1 MNSPIIGVAGD
12 GTIADGERMRAER
25 LRPSGLGVATGVLL
39 VVTRV
44 PAVASGHDPGGSTT
58 ESAVAFGVVVF
69 LSVLVSFL
77 VGLGVVTRQRARSSQ
92 TPTQPQWIVIL
103 VVALG
108 VLGLTAGALERGRY
122 AIVGGVAGV
131 SLAWLVRN
139 RALTDCGSCADT
151 TFGAILTHR
160 TVEGVLVAGV
170 YTADAGLGLAAVVVL
185 TGHAVAETVAVGG
198 LYATAGRG
206 WGLVG
211 VTAPQLGFATGAA
224 VGSVGA
230 SLVSPITSSLLV
242 AGIGGVLLTS
252 GLIELGRADG
262 TVVPERMKLG
272 ES

>member
-1 MNSPIIGVAGD
+1 MC
-12 GTIADGERMRAER
+12 AER
-25 LRPSGLGVATGVLL
+25 LRPSGLGVAIGVLL
-39 VVTRV
+39 AMTRV
-44 PAVASGHDPGGSTT
+44 PGVASGHDPGTS
-58 ESAVAFGVVVF
+58 SAQSPVAFGVVVS

-77 VGLGVVTRQRARSSQ
+77 VGLGVVTRRRARPAQ
-92 TPTQPQWIVIL
+92 TPSPSQPQWIVWL

-108 VLGLTAGALERGRY
+108 ALGLVAAGVDRGRY
-122 AIVGGVAGV
+122 AVVGGVAGI

-139 RALTDCGSCADT
+139 RALTDCGPCADS

-170 YTADAGLGLAAVVVL
+170 YTADAGLGLAAVALL
-185 TGHAVAETVAVGG
+185 TGHAVVETVAVGG
-198 LYATAGRG
+198 LYATASRG

-211 VTAPQLGFATGAA
+211 VTAPQLGFATGAV
-224 VGSVGA
+224 VGTAGTDLLPPAA
-230 SLVSPITSSLLV
+230 SALLV